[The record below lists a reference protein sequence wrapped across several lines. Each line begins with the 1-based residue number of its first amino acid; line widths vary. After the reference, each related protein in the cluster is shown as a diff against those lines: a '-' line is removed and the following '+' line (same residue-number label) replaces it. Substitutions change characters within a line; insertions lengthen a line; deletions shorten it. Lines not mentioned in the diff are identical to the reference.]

1 MPCPRSPAGRASHR
15 CHLLGGSCTEHGQ
28 QQLRRRPQPRR
39 LTVERVN
46 LTAPMIRFAAA
57 KPALARL
64 TGPDEFGDDD
74 PMPPAGA
81 EQVRAMLISP
91 D

>member
-1 MPCPRSPAGRASHR
+1 
-15 CHLLGGSCTEHGQ
+15 
-28 QQLRRRPQPRR
+28 
-39 LTVERVN
+39 
-46 LTAPMIRFAAA
+46 MIRFAAA

-64 TGPDEFGDDD
+64 TGLDEFGDDD